1 MRNSYNNFD
10 SNNFDR
16 NSMIKQRVSEV
27 TAYMY
32 KQFCDYQHI
41 NENTSEIFAN
51 MANVAK
57 EVVEQ
62 VKQSFASR
70 GVATENIWVKFDTK
84 VPAIIINV
92 FWLQYSFTMRCNF
105 KPQALFR
112 EGSTS
117 LYSGRIM
124 AVKGDYFVAV
134 ANAKTPDAEM
144 ACLLD
149 KELASLYVPANKMEN
164 AIIKARYGSKEI
176 PLNQTDAGREFVL
189 KITES
194 IVTDTM
200 YHEEGARKSFNI

>member
-1 MRNSYNNFD
+1 MSNSYNNFD

-62 VKQSFASR
+62 LKQSFASR

-124 AVKGDYFVAV
+124 AVKGDYFVTV

>member
-1 MRNSYNNFD
+1 MSNSYNNFD

-62 VKQSFASR
+62 LKQSSASR

>member
-1 MRNSYNNFD
+1 MSNSYNNFD

-57 EVVEQ
+57 EVAEQ
-62 VKQSFASR
+62 LKQSFASR

>member
-1 MRNSYNNFD
+1 MSNSYNNFD

-62 VKQSFASR
+62 LKQSFASR

-92 FWLQYSFTMRCNF
+92 FWLQYSITMRCNF

>member
-1 MRNSYNNFD
+1 
-10 SNNFDR
+10 
-16 NSMIKQRVSEV
+16 
-27 TAYMY
+27 
-32 KQFCDYQHI
+32 
-41 NENTSEIFAN
+41 
-51 MANVAK
+51 
-57 EVVEQ
+57 
-62 VKQSFASR
+62 
-70 GVATENIWVKFDTK
+70 
-84 VPAIIINV
+84 
-92 FWLQYSFTMRCNF
+92 MRCNF

-124 AVKGDYFVAV
+124 AVKGDYFAAV

>member
-1 MRNSYNNFD
+1 MSNSYNNFD

-62 VKQSFASR
+62 LKQSFASR

-124 AVKGDYFVAV
+124 AVKGDYFVVV

>member
-1 MRNSYNNFD
+1 MSNSYNNFD

-62 VKQSFASR
+62 LKQSFASR

-84 VPAIIINV
+84 IPAIIINV

>member
-1 MRNSYNNFD
+1 MSNSYNNFD

-51 MANVAK
+51 MANVTK
-57 EVVEQ
+57 EVVDQ
-62 VKQSFASR
+62 LKQSFASR

-124 AVKGDYFVAV
+124 AVKGDYFNVV
-134 ANAKTPDAEM
+134 SNAKNPDDEM

>member
-1 MRNSYNNFD
+1 MSNSYNNFD

-62 VKQSFASR
+62 LKQSFASR
-70 GVATENIWVKFDTK
+70 GVATENIWVKFDTE

>member
-1 MRNSYNNFD
+1 MSNSYNNFD

-51 MANVAK
+51 MANVTK
-57 EVVEQ
+57 EVVDQ
-62 VKQSFASR
+62 LKQSFASR

-112 EGSTS
+112 EGSSS

-124 AVKGDYFVAV
+124 AVKGDYFDAV
-134 ANAKTPDAEM
+134 ANAKNPDAEM
-144 ACLLD
+144 AGLLD
-149 KELASLYVPANKMEN
+149 KELASLYVPANKMES

>member
-1 MRNSYNNFD
+1 
-10 SNNFDR
+10 
-16 NSMIKQRVSEV
+16 
-27 TAYMY
+27 
-32 KQFCDYQHI
+32 
-41 NENTSEIFAN
+41 
-51 MANVAK
+51 
-57 EVVEQ
+57 
-62 VKQSFASR
+62 
-70 GVATENIWVKFDTK
+70 
-84 VPAIIINV
+84 
-92 FWLQYSFTMRCNF
+92 
-105 KPQALFR
+105 
-112 EGSTS
+112 
-117 LYSGRIM
+117 M

-134 ANAKTPDAEM
+134 ANAQTPDAEM

>member
-1 MRNSYNNFD
+1 MSNSYNNFD

-62 VKQSFASR
+62 LKQSFASR

-194 IVTDTM
+194 IVTDTL

>member
-1 MRNSYNNFD
+1 MSNSYNNFD

-62 VKQSFASR
+62 LKQSFASR

-84 VPAIIINV
+84 EPAIIINV

>member
-1 MRNSYNNFD
+1 MSNSYNNFD

-62 VKQSFASR
+62 LKQSFASR

-124 AVKGDYFVAV
+124 AIKGDYFVAV

>member
-1 MRNSYNNFD
+1 MSNSYNNFD

-57 EVVEQ
+57 EVVDQ
-62 VKQSFASR
+62 LKQSFASR

-112 EGSTS
+112 EGVAS

-124 AVKGDYFVAV
+124 AIKGDYFDAV
-134 ANAKTPDAEM
+134 ANAKNPDAEM
-144 ACLLD
+144 AGLLD

-194 IVTDTM
+194 AVTDTM

>member
-1 MRNSYNNFD
+1 MSNSYNNFD

-62 VKQSFASR
+62 LKQSFASR

-194 IVTDTM
+194 IVTDTV

>member
-1 MRNSYNNFD
+1 MSNSYNNFD

-57 EVVEQ
+57 ELVEQ
-62 VKQSFASR
+62 LKQSFASR

>member
-1 MRNSYNNFD
+1 MSNSYNNFD

-62 VKQSFASR
+62 LKQSFASR

-124 AVKGDYFVAV
+124 AIKGDYFVAV
-134 ANAKTPDAEM
+134 ANAKNPDAEM

>member
-1 MRNSYNNFD
+1 MSNSYNNFD

-62 VKQSFASR
+62 LKQSFASR

-112 EGSTS
+112 EGSSS

>member
-1 MRNSYNNFD
+1 MSNSYNNFD

-62 VKQSFASR
+62 LKQSFASR

-134 ANAKTPDAEM
+134 ANAKTTDAEM

>member
-1 MRNSYNNFD
+1 MSNSYNNFD

-62 VKQSFASR
+62 LKQSFASR

-134 ANAKTPDAEM
+134 ANAKNPDAEM

>member
-1 MRNSYNNFD
+1 MSNSYNNFD

-51 MANVAK
+51 MANVTK
-57 EVVEQ
+57 EVVDQ
-62 VKQSFASR
+62 LKQSFASR

-124 AVKGDYFVAV
+124 AVKGDYFNVV
-134 ANAKTPDAEM
+134 SNAKNPDDEM
-144 ACLLD
+144 VCLLD

>member
-1 MRNSYNNFD
+1 MSNSYNNFD

-62 VKQSFASR
+62 LKQSFASR

-164 AIIKARYGSKEI
+164 ALIKARYGSKEI

>member
-1 MRNSYNNFD
+1 MSNSYNNFD
-10 SNNFDR
+10 SNSFDR

-62 VKQSFASR
+62 LKQSFASR

-117 LYSGRIM
+117 LFSGRIM
-124 AVKGDYFVAV
+124 AVKGDYFDAIS
-134 ANAKTPDAEM
+134 NAKNPDAEM
-144 ACLLD
+144 AGLLE

>member
-1 MRNSYNNFD
+1 MSNSYNNFD
-10 SNNFDR
+10 SNSFDR

-41 NENTSEIFAN
+41 NGNTSEIFAS

-62 VKQSFASR
+62 LRQSFASR

-112 EGSTS
+112 EGSS
-117 LYSGRIM
+117 ALYSGRIM
-124 AVKGDYFVAV
+124 AIKGDYFNTV
-134 ANAKTPDAEM
+134 ANAKTPDEEM
-144 ACLLD
+144 ARLLD
-149 KELASLYVPANKMEN
+149 NELASLYVPANKMDY
-164 AIIKARYGSKEI
+164 AIIKARYNRKEI

-189 KITES
+189 KITETA
-194 IVTDTM
+194 VTDTI
-200 YHEEGARKSFNI
+200 YHEEGTRKSFNV

>member
-1 MRNSYNNFD
+1 MSNSYNNFD

-51 MANVAK
+51 MANVTK
-57 EVVEQ
+57 EVVDQ
-62 VKQSFASR
+62 LKQSFASR

-117 LYSGRIM
+117 IYSGRIM
-124 AVKGDYFVAV
+124 AVKGDYFNVV
-134 ANAKTPDAEM
+134 SNAKNPDDEM